1 VDAVD
6 RHLLSLRAL
15 LRHFEGRVVARHH
28 SRLLAVGIPVWRA
41 DLSLVHL
48 TRVRDRGSRSRQGY
62 RVHPALPGAH
72 VRETTSGPVLPIAV
86 AVVQTGILNGP
97 MDALIAADA
106 ALHAELVT
114 TQGIEQALRVFAGRT
129 GIAPV
134 RAALAHADGRHESPG
149 ETRLAAVLRGLEI
162 RATPQVWIRTRQG
175 RKRVDALLD
184 DHPVVLEFD
193 GAVKYRPAAGAVRP
207 GGGDV
212 MTGLPADN
220 PLFAEKVREDA
231 IRDEDY
237 EVVRVVWS
245 QLGDPGGIRRRI
257 ESAARRAA
265 SCRLTGP
272 GNPPPQPHTSRPAPH
287 RARWVGDRRVC
298 GCRRRWTRSRQGSTG
313 DSRPARRAAR
323 LGDCR
328 RG

>member
-1 VDAVD
+1 MDRAPDLVPHCDDHVVDAARLHELGLTSHDIERLCRDGRLHRLVRGWFATREPVDTVD

-15 LRHFEGRVVARHH
+15 LRHFEGRVAASHH

-41 DLSLVHL
+41 DLSVVHL
-48 TRVRDRGSRSRQGY
+48 DPGSRP
-62 RVHPALPGAH
+62 RVEVTSGLPGASRLRGPR

-114 TQGIEQALRVFAGRT
+114 AQGIEQALRVFAGRT

-149 ETRLAAVLRGLEI
+149 ETRLGAVLRGLEI

-175 RKRVDALLD
+175 PKRVDALLD

-193 GAVKYRPAAGAVRP
+193 GAVKYRPAAGVA
-207 GGGDV
+207 G
-212 MTGLPADN
+212 
-220 PLFAEKVREDA
+220 
-231 IRDEDY
+231 
-237 EVVRVVWS
+237 
-245 QLGDPGGIRRRI
+245 
-257 ESAARRAA
+257 AARAA
-265 SCRLTGP
+265 EGDGRTGRRP
-272 GNPPPQPHTSRPAPH
+272 TTLSRGEDP
-287 RARWVGDRRVC
+287 
-298 GCRRRWTRSRQGSTG
+298 
-313 DSRPARRAAR
+313 
-323 LGDCR
+323 
-328 RG
+328 RGRDPRE

>member
-1 VDAVD
+1 MDLAPDLVPDCDDDVVDAARLHEVGLTSHDIERLCRDGRLHRLVRRWFATRDPVDAVD
-6 RHLLSLRAL
+6 RHLLGLRAL
-15 LRHFEGRVVARHH
+15 LRHFEGRVAASHH

-41 DLSLVHL
+41 DLSVVHV

-62 RVHPALPGAH
+62 RVHPALPGPR

-86 AVVQTGILNGP
+86 AVVQ
-97 MDALIAADA
+97 
-106 ALHAELVT
+106 
-114 TQGIEQALRVFAGRT
+114 T

-162 RATPQVWIRTRQG
+162 RATPQVLIRTRQG
-175 RKRVDALLD
+175 PKRVDALLD

-193 GAVKYRPAAGAVRP
+193 GAVKYRPAEGAAAAARAAE
-207 GGGDV
+207 GDGRA
-212 MTGLPADN
+212 GLPADN

-265 SCRLTGP
+265 
-272 GNPPPQPHTSRPAPH
+272 
-287 RARWVGDRRVC
+287 
-298 GCRRRWTRSRQGSTG
+298 
-313 DSRPARRAAR
+313 RRAA
-323 LGDCR
+323 
-328 RG
+328 

>member
-1 VDAVD
+1 MDRAPDLVPHCDDHVVDAARLHELGLTSHDIERLCRDGRLHRLVRGWFATREPVDTVD

-15 LRHFEGRVVARHH
+15 LRHFEGRVAASHH

-41 DLSLVHL
+41 DLSVVHL

-62 RVHPALPGAH
+62 RVHPALRGPR

-114 TQGIEQALRVFAGRT
+114 AQGIEQALRVFAGRT

-175 RKRVDALLD
+175 PKRVDALLD

-193 GAVKYRPAAGAVRP
+193 GAVKYRPAAGGAGAARAAE
-207 GGGDV
+207 GDGR
-212 MTGLPADN
+212 TGLPADN
-220 PLFAEKVREDA
+220 PLFAEKIREDA

-265 SCRLTGP
+265 
-272 GNPPPQPHTSRPAPH
+272 
-287 RARWVGDRRVC
+287 
-298 GCRRRWTRSRQGSTG
+298 
-313 DSRPARRAAR
+313 RRAA
-323 LGDCR
+323 
-328 RG
+328 